1 VIAHNIDEDGVM
13 QVIFSED
20 VSYKDIIDWLA
31 EFSEIPDLPS
41 RINLIYDLR
50 DANIKLEMVKLI
62 QVAKRTEEATKRF
75 ERVRTVFLIEEAK
88 LPSYSALFS
97 FLNTSG
103 KTTRKLFS
111 DSEKA
116 LDWLLEESRVTSAS

>member
-1 VIAHNIDEDGVM
+1 VIAYNIDEDEIM
-13 QVIFSED
+13 QIVFSGN
-20 VSYKDIIDWLA
+20 VSFKDIMDWLG

-50 DANIKLEMVKLI
+50 DANIMLEMVKLI
-62 QVAKRTEEATKRF
+62 QVAKRTEEATKKF
-75 ERVRTVFLIEEAK
+75 DKVRTVFLIEEAK

-97 FLNTSG
+97 FLNTNG
-103 KTTRKLFS
+103 KTSRKVFS

-116 LDWLLEESRVTSAS
+116 LDWLIGEEQ